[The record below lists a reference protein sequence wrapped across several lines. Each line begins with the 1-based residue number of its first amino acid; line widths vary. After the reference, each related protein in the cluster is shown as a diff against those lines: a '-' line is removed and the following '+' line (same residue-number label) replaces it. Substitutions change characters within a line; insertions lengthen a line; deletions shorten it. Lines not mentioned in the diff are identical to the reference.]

1 VVEAIDPEAQTLRV
15 RTDED
20 EEVDYE
26 FTELD
31 ELVHAYAITVHR
43 SQGSE
48 YPAVVV
54 PVTTSA
60 WTMLQR
66 NLLYT
71 AVTRAKRLVVLVGSR
86 KALAVADRTAGT
98 GKRHTGLTHRRE
110 GELLLGRLER
120 LGRLR
125 LRGGGVDHPV
135 LGPAVLAVREL
146 RDRHHEGDQAAPDDE
161 EPEGEDVVEAE
172 FHDPLLLVIDAVP
185 RAVSAVVGELER
197 DVEVLA
203 LEQPDDLL
211 EVVALLAGDAKL
223 VALDLRF
230 DALGALV
237 ADDLAD
243 LLRVLGADA
252 LLEGHVDLAL
262 LA

>member
-1 VVEAIDPEAQTLRV
+1 
-15 RTDED
+15 
-20 EEVDYE
+20 
-26 FTELD
+26 
-31 ELVHAYAITVHR
+31 
-43 SQGSE
+43 
-48 YPAVVV
+48 
-54 PVTTSA
+54 
-60 WTMLQR
+60 
-66 NLLYT
+66 
-71 AVTRAKRLVVLVGSR
+71 
-86 KALAVADRTAGT
+86 
-98 GKRHTGLTHRRE
+98 
-110 GELLLGRLER
+110 
-120 LGRLR
+120 
-125 LRGGGVDHPV
+125 
-135 LGPAVLAVREL
+135 
-146 RDRHHEGDQAAPDDE
+146 
-161 EPEGEDVVEAE
+161 DVVEAE

-262 LA
+262 LARLARLGGLHGLEGDAAFDELVLEHIEGGLDAVLG